1 MACTLSRYPKGV
13 GITPSRFD
21 PDVWYRLDESTD
33 MYEYIGTHTDDLL
46 VVGPPGL
53 PDKMIATLQTIFTI
67 KGGGEPEF
75 HLGWDYKKVSL
86 GMSDRM
92 GKQVDKLRLT
102 ELPEYDP
109 IVTVVTHGKK
119 SVD

>member
-1 MACTLSRYPKGV
+1 
-13 GITPSRFD
+13 
-21 PDVWYRLDESTD
+21 

-53 PDKMIATLQTIFTI
+53 PDKMIETLRTIFTI

-75 HLGWDYKKVSL
+75 HLGCNYKKVSL
-86 GMSDRM
+86 GMGDQM

-102 ELPEYDP
+102 EPPEYDP
-109 IVTVVTHGKK
+109 LAMAVTVIRKA
-119 SVD
+119 